1 MPLCWEC
8 GHFCSFGLLWP
19 SGICDA
25 RSDALVR
32 ARAAACV
39 MWIEDRRGADQS
51 DGENPDWDGA
61 RAPLEADAGGG
72 AVPSGASAPEGA
84 KKNDFQRT
92 GLVAGSRCA
101 RQGELF

>member
-72 AVPSGASAPEGA
+72 AVPC
-84 KKNDFQRT
+84 FR
-92 GLVAGSRCA
+92 AGVKC
-101 RQGELF
+101 EN

>member
-25 RSDALVR
+25 RGDALVR
-32 ARAAACV
+32 ARSAACV

-51 DGENPDWDGA
+51 DGENPDW
-61 RAPLEADAGGG
+61 
-72 AVPSGASAPEGA
+72 EGA
-84 KKNDFQRT
+84 AADMEEPGGT
-92 GLVAGSRCA
+92 VTHPASSAYLAGL
-101 RQGELF
+101 

>member
-51 DGENPDWDGA
+51 DGENPEWAGG
-61 RAPLEADAGGG
+61 REPLEAAAGGG

>member
-39 MWIEDRRGADQS
+39 MWIEDRRGGDQS

-72 AVPSGASAPEGA
+72 ARGPAGKKMGCMGGRPPGGGKLWGAEPP
-84 KKNDFQRT
+84 
-92 GLVAGSRCA
+92 
-101 RQGELF
+101 